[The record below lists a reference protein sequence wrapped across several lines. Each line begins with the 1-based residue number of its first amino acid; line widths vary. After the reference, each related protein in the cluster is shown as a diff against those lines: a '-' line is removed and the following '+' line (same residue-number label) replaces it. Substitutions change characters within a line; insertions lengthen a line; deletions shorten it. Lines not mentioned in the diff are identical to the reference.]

1 MFKLI
6 VLSAVLAA
14 ACAEPGVLL
23 ASAPYSATIPVPVS
37 TSYVQHSG
45 SYFSAPA
52 VYSALPYS
60 HFIKK
65 RSPQLFGSYLT
76 PSVYS
81 GAPLVNPY
89 LAAPYSAAVLPGYAA
104 PAHFIKKRSAA
115 LLAPS
120 ASYIASAPIAST
132 YFSSAALPTTYSSA
146 FLPSPYY
153 PAYPY
158 YSAGFPYYKK

>member
-1 MFKLI
+1 MFKLL

-23 ASAPYSATIPVPVS
+23 APTSYSATVQVPVS

-65 RSPQLFGSYLT
+65 RSPQLFGGYLA

-89 LAAPYSAAVLPGYAA
+89 LAAPYSAAVLPAYAA

-115 LLAPS
+115 LLTAP
-120 ASYIASAPIAST
+120 ASYIAPASIAST
-132 YFSSAALPTTYSSA
+132 YYASAALPATYSSTI
-146 FLPSPYY
+146 LPSPYY

-158 YSAGFPYYKK
+158 YSAGFPYFKK